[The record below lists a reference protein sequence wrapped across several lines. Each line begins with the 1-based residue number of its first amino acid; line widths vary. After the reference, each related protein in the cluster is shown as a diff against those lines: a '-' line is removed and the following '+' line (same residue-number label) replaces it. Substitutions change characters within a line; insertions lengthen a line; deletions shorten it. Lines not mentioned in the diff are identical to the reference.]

1 MESVICRMES
11 GNKEGQ
17 IRVPACCEDQRSKAE
32 GGAGARSP
40 GKDSE
45 KK

>member
-1 MESVICRMES
+1 MEYVICRMES
-11 GNKEGQ
+11 GNEEGK

-32 GGAGARSP
+32 GGAGARSS
-40 GKDSE
+40 GKDTE